1 MLKYKFYFSE
11 IFERKI
17 QLLFLN
23 NESENIIYYVGVLK
37 QGYNKKIFFFNII
50 ISREQLNVKIFVFM
64 KI

>member
-1 MLKYKFYFSE
+1 MLKYKFYFNE
-11 IFERKI
+11 IFERKK